1 MTLASLLGSAASAS
15 RVSQQ
20 EWESAVTAVLADA
33 FASHFETNEFFRAQ
47 CDAIGLTP
55 DNLGGSRADLAKIP
69 LLPVKMFKQPDAHV
83 LLSVP
88 LTDIELEIRST
99 GTGGVPSVARRDSAT
114 VTRTALAI
122 LGQYR
127 DFFNVSKGAGL
138 FLCPSTAETP
148 EMGMVKVFN
157 LLNGL
162 FDDHTY
168 LVRDYAFD
176 PEEAVDYLQKWD
188 GTMTRYIIGPPF
200 LVNRLLR
207 FLELE
212 DVRLKLDP
220 ESLVITLGGWKRY
233 TGESMSRDEF
243 NDKIETYLGL
253 DLGQIRDM
261 YGLIETNMLAIECE
275 HHRKHVPPWC
285 YVTIRDV
292 TDPYVELPAGKTGT
306 IGILDGLSGGS
317 PGFILT
323 EDIGEVD
330 ESPCAC
336 GRSGQTVTFHRR
348 AQGAELGCCAVSI
361 EKFIESQE
369 IAAECAVPGADLPR
383 VDALRA
389 ETSR

>member
-1 MTLASLLGSAASAS
+1 MSLASLLGSFAATS
-15 RVSQQ
+15 RAPETQWQ
-20 EWESAVTAVLADA
+20 VTVAEVIADA
-33 FASHFETNEFFRAQ
+33 FATHFRDNEFFRAQ

-55 DNLGGSRADLAKIP
+55 QNLERTRSGLVKIP

-88 LTDIELEIRST
+88 LNDIELEIRST
-99 GTGGVPSVARRDSAT
+99 GTGGVPSVARRDAAT
-114 VTRTALAI
+114 VTNTALAI

-127 DFFNVSKGAGL
+127 DLFSISKGAGL

-168 LVRDYAFD
+168 LVKDYAFD
-176 PEEAVDYLQKWD
+176 PQEALDYLERWD
-188 GTMTRYIIGPPF
+188 GSMTRYIVGPPF

-212 DVRLKLDP
+212 DIRLKLDP
-220 ESLVITLGGWKRY
+220 ESMVITLGGWKRY
-233 TGESMSRDEF
+233 TGESMSREDF
-243 NDKIETYLGL
+243 NAKIEEYLGIGT
-253 DLGQIRDM
+253 DRVRDM
-261 YGLIETNMLAIECE
+261 YGLIETNMLAIECAE
-275 HHRKHVPPWC
+275 HRKHVPPWC
-285 YVTIRDV
+285 HVSIRDV
-292 TDPYVELPAGKTGT
+292 TDPYLELPAGRTGT
-306 IGILDGLSGGS
+306 IGILDALSGGY

-330 ESPCAC
+330 ETPCPC
-336 GRSGQTVTFHRR
+336 GRTGQTVTFHRR
-348 AQGAELGCCAVSI
+348 AHGAELGCCAVSI

-369 IAAECAVPGADLPR
+369 VVAECAVPGAEAGR
-383 VDALRA
+383 
-389 ETSR
+389 